1 MELIVYRKG
10 VAHTILYDEEDHDLI
25 SSYRWYVHNHG
36 YAIGRKLTQTAR
48 QYPMFMMHKVLING
62 PKTKYYVDHINHN
75 KLDNRRANLRICL
88 FSQNMFNRPKV
99 KGRSTYLGVSC
110 CSRSGLF
117 IAQCKAFKV
126 NCQIGRFNT
135 EEEAAI
141 ERDIKALELHGDF
154 AVFNFPEYKDQ
165 YQKIS
170 ESNKED
176 ATEIKRSLVSEKT
189 TSART
194 EDQKAFDI
202 RIRKVEWF
210 KSKLKTLL
218 DKSGFGMH
226 ESDQYDGEEN
236 YCGTIRYFVIDGE
249 PLDVSSIDEILKEVG
264 LT

>member
-10 VAHTILYDEEDHDLI
+10 VAHTILYDEEDHDLV
-25 SSYRWYVHNHG
+25 SSYRWYVHNNG
-36 YAIGRKLTQTAR
+36 YAIGRKLTQTSR
-48 QYPMFMMHKVLING
+48 DYPMFMMHKIIMTG
-62 PKTKYYVDHINHN
+62 PETKYYVDHINHN
-75 KLDNRRANLRICL
+75 KLDNRRSNLRICL

-99 KGRSTYLGVSC
+99 KGKSPYLGVVPC
-110 CSRSGLF
+110 LRSKF
-117 IAQCKAFKV
+117 YIAQCSAFLKHH
-126 NCQIGRFNT
+126 NIGRFNT

-154 AVFNFPEYKDQ
+154 VVFNFPEFKDQ
-165 YQKIS
+165 YKKIL
-170 ESNKED
+170 ESDKDE
-176 ATEIKRSLVSEKT
+176 AIEIKRILVSEKT

-202 RIRKVEWF
+202 RVRKVEWF

-236 YCGTIRYFVIDGE
+236 HCGTIRYFMIDGE
-249 PLDVSSIDEILKEVG
+249 PHYVNSVDEILKEVG
-264 LT
+264 LL